1 MLISTMLHAQ
11 YDEKRIQ
18 LNQAM
23 SFENLNQFTRAQGV
37 YIELLKKMPNDQEV
51 IQRLVSNYIR
61 SSSID
66 KADQLLEEKKEVLT
80 PFIYTQNKI
89 SVYILKNEIDQAK
102 TLADQFIKINP
113 LLINNYQLMA
123 SSFEINNLHEIAS
136 SYYLQARK
144 ISNNPTIF
152 AFELSNN
159 YFQLQN
165 YKSCIDESVRHLSL
179 NPSYL
184 YYVSTRFK
192 QMVKSDSLLITDVKN
207 ICQNSDVEEVRELLA
222 ISYLELNQF
231 DQALMIY
238 QTLKSDK
245 LLRFADELYSKE
257 MYAQALSAYQ
267 VLTQKAENTIMSA
280 DVKMKIANLY
290 FKQKKL
296 LEAKQI
302 LTSLIE
308 SSELNNRNNLY
319 KTKSHRESRELYA
332 EILIMENADKNEV
345 LKYFKMAEDFC
356 FNDMDKKNIEFKR
369 INYYIMKKEFPIAS
383 QSIERI
389 SKNEEA
395 GSAILAQS
403 YYYLYLLSLMQKDQ
417 RADSLMTEYII
428 YFPENPVIN
437 DMLFMSLFLTSIPK
451 DAIDD
456 FFEAYRL
463 KNLYQDKEAINT
475 LSALLEKT
483 QDDEISLLLADW
495 MKNDFQFEKAKE
507 IYSRTYKNPVYQ
519 EFAKLELIRLSEDE
533 LQKKQTISDYLKTS
547 PNSVFSPVFRQ
558 LLFKQSLKT

>member
-1 MLISTMLHAQ
+1 MLICVALNAQ

-23 SFENLNQFTRAQGV
+23 SFENLNQFTRAQAV

-51 IQRLVSNYIR
+51 IQRLISNYIR

-66 KADQLLEEKKEVLT
+66 KADELLEEKKEVLT
-80 PFIYTQNKI
+80 PFVYTQNKI
-89 SVYILKNEIDQAK
+89 SVYVLRNEISQAK
-102 TLADQFIKINP
+102 SLADQFIKLNP
-113 LLINNYQLMA
+113 LLVNNYQLMA
-123 SSFEINNLHEIAS
+123 SAFEINNLHEIAS
-136 SYYLQARK
+136 TYYLSARK

-165 YKSCIDESVRHLSL
+165 YKLCIEESVKHLAL

-184 YYVSTRFK
+184 YYVSARFK
-192 QMVKSDSLLITDVKN
+192 QMVKSDTLLISVIQSN
-207 ICQNSDVEEVRELLA
+207 CQNSTVEEVRELYA
-222 ISYLELNQF
+222 ISLLEMNNF
-231 DQALMIY
+231 DQALVIY
-238 QTLKSDK
+238 QTLKPDK

-257 MYAQALSAYQ
+257 SFEYALRAYQ
-267 VLTQKAENTIMSA
+267 LLVEQAENISIIA

-296 LEAKQI
+296 NESKQI
-302 LTSLIE
+302 LLSLIN
-308 SSELNNRNNLY
+308 SAELNHRNNLY
-319 KTKSHRESRELYA
+319 KTKSHRESRELFS

-345 LKYFKMAEDFC
+345 LKYLKMAEEFC
-356 FNDMDKKNIEFKR
+356 FNDADKKSIEFKR
-369 INYYIMKKEFPIAS
+369 INYYIMKKEFSIAN
-383 QSIERI
+383 QSIDNI
-389 SKNEEA
+389 SKKEEP
-395 GSAILAQS
+395 GSPILAQS
-403 YYYLYLLSLMQKDQ
+403 YYYLYLLSLMQKDK

-437 DMLFMSLFLTSIPK
+437 DMLFMSLFLSTIPK
-451 DAIDD
+451 DSIEE
-456 FFEAYRL
+456 FFDAYRS
-463 KNLYQDKEAINT
+463 KNLYQNKEAISILT
-475 LSALLEKT
+475 ALLDRT

-495 MKNDFQFEKAKE
+495 LKNDYQFDRAKE
-507 IYSRTYKNPVYQ
+507 IYARTYKNPVYQ
-519 EFAKLELIRLSEDE
+519 EFAKLELIRLSDDE
-533 LQKKQTISDYLKTS
+533 SQKKQNISDYLKAS